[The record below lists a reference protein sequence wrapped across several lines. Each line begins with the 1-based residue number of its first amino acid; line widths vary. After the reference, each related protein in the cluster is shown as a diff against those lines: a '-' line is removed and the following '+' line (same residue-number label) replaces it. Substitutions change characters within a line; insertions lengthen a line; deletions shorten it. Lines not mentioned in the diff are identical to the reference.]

1 MDTSTSPYALVVD
14 DDPMILMHACDIL
27 EEAGFRFYEA
37 GTGAEAVEV
46 LVQHGDSVT
55 LLFSDVEM
63 PGEMNGFA
71 LARRVD
77 AEWPHIEIV
86 ISSGRMNPSP
96 GDMPEKATFIGKP
109 FDSQMVHTHLAMK
122 LPDGKKPEQLRQAV

>member
-1 MDTSTSPYALVVD
+1 MNTSTSPYALVVD

-37 GTGAEAVEV
+37 GTGAEAIEV
-46 LVQHGDSVT
+46 LERHGDSVT

-71 LARRVD
+71 LARHVD
-77 AEWPHIEIV
+77 AHWPHIEIV
-86 ISSGRMNPSP
+86 ISSGRINPSP
-96 GDMPEKATFIGKP
+96 EDMPEKATFIGKP
-109 FDSQMVHTHLAMK
+109 FDSQTVHSHLAMK

>member
-37 GTGAEAVEV
+37 GTGAEAIEV
-46 LVQHGDSVT
+46 LERHGENVT

-63 PGEMNGFA
+63 PGEIDGFA
-71 LARRVD
+71 LARHVD
-77 AEWPHIEIV
+77 AHWPHIEIV
-86 ISSGRMNPSP
+86 ISSGRMSPSP
-96 GDMPEKATFIGKP
+96 GDMPEKATFLGKP
-109 FDSQMVHTHLAMK
+109 FDSQTVHSHLAMK
-122 LPDGKKPEQLRQAV
+122 LPDGKKPEQLKQAV